1 MRKQT
6 QSGEQF
12 GRRRRSGFTLVEL
25 LVVIGII
32 AVLVA
37 ILLPALNR
45 ARMQAQRVVCATQI
59 RELVAATVMYAN
71 ASKGALP
78 DIHAYNK
85 AAPPVVDDSWW
96 AASGSTAG
104 TGGEMFPDFD
114 GNTPRFG
121 NGASLGKLFVHKY
134 ITNYKILVCPALETR
149 VFLNNKS
156 RPGYFFNPHW
166 AYSTPNP
173 PGELTP
179 RYKKIR
185 DIPKDR
191 CLISEFFYN
200 QETIAHHEYREQ
212 SAYFNIGYAD
222 GHVVTLKNQ
231 TARDRAAIHGWET
244 VRGADVSGILEFIE
258 AGRQLDKQLG
268 KAYDEA
274 LQDQV
279 YYSFFPRVPY

>member
-1 MRKQT
+1 MRKET
-6 QSGEQF
+6 QSGRQIGH
-12 GRRRRSGFTLVEL
+12 GRNGFTLVEL

-45 ARMQAQRVVCATQI
+45 ARMQSQRVVCATQI

-71 ASKGALP
+71 ANRGSLP

-85 AAPPVVDDSWW
+85 TTPPAVDDSWW
-96 AASGSTAG
+96 AASGSTAV
-104 TGGEMFPDFD
+104 TGGDMFPDFNS
-114 GNTPRFG
+114 NTPRFG
-121 NGASLGKLFVHKY
+121 NGAGLGKLYVHKY
-134 ITNYKILVCPALETR
+134 ITNYRILVCPALETR
-149 VFLNNKS
+149 IVLNDKA
-156 RPGYFFNPHW
+156 RPAYFFNPHW
-166 AYSTPNP
+166 AYSTHPS
-173 PGELTP
+173 GEMTP
-179 RYKKIR
+179 RYKKIN

-200 QETIAHHEYREQ
+200 QETIAHHEQREQ

-222 GHVVTLKNQ
+222 GHVVTLKNK

-244 VRGADVSGILEFIE
+244 PRGADVIGILEFIE
-258 AGRQLDKQLG
+258 AGKPLNKTLG
-268 KAYDEA
+268 KAWDEA
-274 LQDQV
+274 FQDQV